1 MMNHRVITLGLLICS
16 LLLSPLL
23 PAVDIVTHVSPE
35 SDRDLR
41 TLYSTGLLQ
50 LALEKTR
57 DSFGDYEL
65 RPAPSMSRTRLRQVL
80 QYNLYPNLLAI
91 DSFPPPGGIHD
102 LDYIRFPVELG
113 ILGYRICF
121 VSPAQQAAV
130 AQVRT
135 LAELQQF
142 THGQGRGWQDT
153 DILRHAGFKVQEVE
167 GYERL
172 FKLVARGRVDLFCR
186 GANELFAELETHRDL
201 ARLTVDQHIVIY
213 YPFIHLFYS
222 HKDNQHA
229 LHRIRAGLQLAW
241 QDGSLQALWLKTF
254 KPALDFARL
263 DQRLLFRLDNPL
275 IEQMDFDYRAYF
287 YDPLRHSFGPGEAVS
302 HEQQGE
308 VNPTH

>member
-1 MMNHRVITLGLLICS
+1 MMNHRVMILGLLAGS
-16 LLLSPLL
+16 LFFSPLL
-23 PAVDIVTHVSPE
+23 PALDIVTHVSPE
-35 SDRDLR
+35 SERDLR
-41 TLYSTGLLQ
+41 TLYGQQLLQ

-65 RPAPSMSRTRLRQVL
+65 RPAPPMSRTRLRQVL

-91 DSFPPPGGIHD
+91 DSFPRPEGSHD
-102 LDYIRFPVELG
+102 LDYVRFPVDLG

-121 VSPAQQAAV
+121 VSPKQQQAV
-130 AQVRT
+130 ARVRT
-135 LAELQQF
+135 LHELQQF
-142 THGQGRGWQDT
+142 SHGQGRGWQDAE
-153 DILRHAGFKVQEVE
+153 ILRRAGFKVQEVE

-172 FKLVARGRVDLFCR
+172 FKLVVRGRVDLFCR
-186 GANELFAELETHRDL
+186 GANELLTELDTHRDL
-201 ARLTVDQHIVIY
+201 GQLTVDQHLALY

-229 LHRIRAGLQLAW
+229 LRRVRAGLQLAW

-275 IEQMDFDYRAYF
+275 LQGLDFDYQPYL
-287 YDPLRHSFGPGEAVS
+287 YDPLTQRFGPGEPAS
-302 HEQQGE
+302 GKQ
-308 VNPTH
+308 